1 MPKYHK
7 QTYEEYRKEMDKRG
21 GVSASRK
28 EFALIQKRLKAKY
41 GDSQDFKPVRK
52 KLKEKYGER
61 YENIGTKRIENAL
74 TSVRSLTPKQI
85 EKLRGKK

>member
-1 MPKYHK
+1 MPKYRK

-28 EFALIQKRLKAKY
+28 EFKLIQKRLKAKY
-41 GDSQDFKPVRK
+41 GDSQDFKPIRK
-52 KLKEKYGER
+52 KIAKKYGPK
-61 YENIGTKRIENAL
+61 YKNIGTERIEKAL